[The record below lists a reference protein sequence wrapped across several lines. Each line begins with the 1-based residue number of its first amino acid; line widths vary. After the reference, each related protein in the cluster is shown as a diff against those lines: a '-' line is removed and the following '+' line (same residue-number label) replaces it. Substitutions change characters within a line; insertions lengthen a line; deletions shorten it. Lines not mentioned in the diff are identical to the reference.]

1 MMKKINLG
9 ILAHVDAGKT
19 TLNECCLYHGGVIRK
34 MGRVDF
40 KNSFMDFDSL
50 EKSRGITIFSKSA
63 TIQYNNSS
71 ITLLDT
77 PGHRDFSS
85 EMERTLRVLDMI
97 VLVISALDNVQA
109 QTEVI
114 FKLAKQY
121 NLPVFIFVNKMD
133 LTSYTKQQIIDSIN
147 SKLVG
152 NFVDFSSDFD
162 YEQLVLSSD
171 KIYNLYEEKGEIT
184 DNDIAKLINNRDI
197 FPLYFGSALKDTGVV
212 ELLDGIDKFFIE
224 KKYPD
229 DFGLVIY
236 KVGFDENNTRWCYG
250 KVTGGQLKAKQ
261 KLTENEKVDQ
271 LCIVNGDQFKTVTSV
286 DAGTI
291 VAIKGLQTLSAGA
304 VLGIEKP
311 LDNNSSKPFMQYQ
324 VLYDNNVDKNL
335 LIKQLEMLQQEDPS
349 INVSYQ
355 NDTNSIF
362 LYLMGEVQIEII
374 KAIIKKRSSIDIK
387 LGPPRVLYKETIAAS
402 SIGYGHYE
410 PLRHYSEVHVLL
422 TPLERNSGIV
432 VENLLDNDQL
442 SQAWTN
448 SILSSL
454 KKISHVGVLTGSR
467 LTDVKISLIAA
478 KGHLKHTETSDF
490 YQASLRAVRNAL
502 KKVECVLLEPYYY
515 FSIRTDR
522 KYLSRI
528 LYDLEKMDACQLKV
542 DSHQEQAIIS
552 GKAPVVLLN
561 DYPLALNSISSS
573 SARIDFS
580 LAGYDICHNSVEV
593 IEQSG
598 YDSEAD
604 LENPTG
610 SIFCSH
616 GAGFYVPYDLMEQ
629 YIHIKDNSKDASE
642 AISDF
647 DYGKEVSQKEL
658 DYVFNSM
665 GGRNRNEKK
674 KMVRKKEINHPVSQ
688 PKKIDNKPKMLIVDG
703 YNILFSYQKVKD
715 FLRDNLDGARDI
727 LINDIASFTGYNGYK
742 TYIIFDAYRL
752 NDNVGKQIKMGNTT
766 VVYTRE
772 NQNADSYIEKMVHD
786 NIKDYQIMVA
796 TSDMAVQNMVLG
808 DGAIRM
814 SANQLQQQLNRL

>member
-1 MMKKINLG
+1 M
-9 ILAHVDAGKT
+9 
-19 TLNECCLYHGGVIRK
+19 
-34 MGRVDF
+34 
-40 KNSFMDFDSL
+40 
-50 EKSRGITIFSKSA
+50 
-63 TIQYNNSS
+63 
-71 ITLLDT
+71 
-77 PGHRDFSS
+77 
-85 EMERTLRVLDMI
+85 
-97 VLVISALDNVQA
+97 
-109 QTEVI
+109 
-114 FKLAKQY
+114 
-121 NLPVFIFVNKMD
+121 
-133 LTSYTKQQIIDSIN
+133 
-147 SKLVG
+147 
-152 NFVDFSSDFD
+152 
-162 YEQLVLSSD
+162 
-171 KIYNLYEEKGEIT
+171 
-184 DNDIAKLINNRDI
+184 
-197 FPLYFGSALKDTGVV
+197 
-212 ELLDGIDKFFIE
+212 
-224 KKYPD
+224 
-229 DFGLVIY
+229 
-236 KVGFDENNTRWCYG
+236 
-250 KVTGGQLKAKQ
+250 
-261 KLTENEKVDQ
+261 
-271 LCIVNGDQFKTVTSV
+271 
-286 DAGTI
+286 
-291 VAIKGLQTLSAGA
+291 
-304 VLGIEKP
+304 
-311 LDNNSSKPFMQYQ
+311 
-324 VLYDNNVDKNL
+324 
-335 LIKQLEMLQQEDPS
+335 
-349 INVSYQ
+349 
-355 NDTNSIF
+355 
-362 LYLMGEVQIEII
+362 
-374 KAIIKKRSSIDIK
+374 
-387 LGPPRVLYKETIAAS
+387 
-402 SIGYGHYE
+402 
-410 PLRHYSEVHVLL
+410 

-502 KKVECVLLEPYYY
+502 KKVECILLEPYYY

-629 YIHIKDNSKDASE
+629 YIHIKNNSNDASE

-674 KMVRKKEINHPVSQ
+674 KMVRKKEINHPLSQ

-703 YNILFSYQKVKD
+703 YNILFSYQKVK
-715 FLRDNLDGARDI
+715 R
-727 LINDIASFTGYNGYK
+727 
-742 TYIIFDAYRL
+742 
-752 NDNVGKQIKMGNTT
+752 
-766 VVYTRE
+766 
-772 NQNADSYIEKMVHD
+772 
-786 NIKDYQIMVA
+786 
-796 TSDMAVQNMVLG
+796 
-808 DGAIRM
+808 
-814 SANQLQQQLNRL
+814 